1 LLLRSVVVVAAALV
15 PLCLPVGGGK
25 GARVPIL
32 PPAPA
37 SDPSG
42 AEPTPAPELPL
53 PAILPD
59 NFPRF
64 LRTMSGEIPTPRPAS
79 KRHVR
84 EVMLTFDDGP
94 DFHGTP
100 LVLDALDRH
109 GWKGIFFV
117 NGRYLLGSRPEDL
130 SRRDMVRKL
139 AAHGHLVANH
149 TLTHRNLC
157 REPAAVSEEIDT
169 NSEIIAYATGLRPLL
184 FRSPYGARCRSLD
197 QALRER
203 DLVQVGWNLDPQ
215 EWRASDQNAVFT
227 YVTQSLAQLRG
238 RAILLL
244 HDKHPAAV
252 RALPRILAWID
263 QENARV
269 AREGGVPIRV
279 VDYSVFVPQRPPPPP
294 TGLEPLAQRLA
305 SSLSVLAG
313 LAWAPAPV
321 SARPQTAVAR
331 VE

>member
-1 LLLRSVVVVAAALV
+1 MELVVLRAVVVLGAALV
-15 PLCLPVGGGK
+15 PLCLSVGGTELSAPRDPG
-25 GARVPIL
+25 
-32 PPAPA
+32 PAPL
-37 SDPSG
+37 
-42 AEPTPAPELPL
+42 AEATEPGEPEPAL

-59 NFPRF
+59 AFPRF
-64 LRTMSGEIPTPRPAS
+64 LHTRTGQPPARAAA
-79 KRHVR
+79 KRGVR

-94 DFHGTP
+94 DVHGTP
-100 LVLDALDRH
+100 LVLAALDRH
-109 GWKGIFFV
+109 GYKGIFFV
-117 NGRYLLGSRPEDL
+117 NGRWLIGSRAEDF

-157 REPAAVSEEIDT
+157 REPETVSEEIDT
-169 NSEIIAYATGLRPLL
+169 NSEIIAYASGTRPLL

-197 QALRER
+197 QALFDR

-227 YVTQSLAQLRG
+227 YVTESLAKLRG

-252 RALPRILAWID
+252 RALPRILDWID
-263 QENARV
+263 EENARM
-269 AREGGVPIRV
+269 AATGGVPIKI
-279 VDYSVFVPQRPPPPP
+279 VDYSVFVPERPPPPP
-294 TGLEPLAQRLA
+294 TGLEPLARRLA
-305 SSLSVLAG
+305 SSVSVLPPLFAIQG
-313 LAWAPAPV
+313 GVP
-321 SARPQTAVAR
+321 AVAR

>member
-1 LLLRSVVVVAAALV
+1 LGAVVLRVVVTLAAAILPLCWPLGGGGGAFVPTTAPARPRPLEALV
-15 PLCLPVGGGK
+15 PLPEPE
-25 GARVPIL
+25 PI
-32 PPAPA
+32 
-37 SDPSG
+37 
-42 AEPTPAPELPL
+42 L

-64 LRTMSGEIPTPRPAS
+64 MHTPATQDARPRS
-79 KRHVR
+79 QRHVR

-94 DFHGTP
+94 DIHGTP

-117 NGRYLLGSRPEDL
+117 NGRYLLGARPEDMV
-130 SRRDMVRKL
+130 RRDMVRKL

-149 TLTHRNLC
+149 TLNHRNLC

-197 QALRER
+197 QALRDR
-203 DLVQVGWNLDPQ
+203 DLVAVGWNLDPQ
-215 EWRASDQNAVFT
+215 EWRADDSDAVFT
-227 YVTQSLAQLRG
+227 YVTERLARLRG

-252 RALPRILAWID
+252 RALPRILDWID
-263 QENARV
+263 EENAR
-269 AREGGVPIRV
+269 ATRAGAAPIRV
-279 VDYSVFVPQRPPPPP
+279 VDYSVFVPERPPPPP
-294 TGLEPLAQRLA
+294 TGLEPLTARLFA
-305 SSLSVLAG
+305 SFGALPG
-313 LAWAPAPV
+313 LGGDRPG
-321 SARPQTAVAR
+321 ARLHATR
-331 VE
+331 